1 MQRSA
6 FKVKSILVPRLSD
19 TLMLTLFVKHLSHR
33 RLTEEKGMKQNN
45 QQWHEIQIK
54 NAKHQRNE
62 IKMERPASRIRVHEI
77 KLRTIRK

>member
-33 RLTEEKGMKQNN
+33 RLTEEKGMKENN
-45 QQWHEIQIK
+45 QQ
-54 NAKHQRNE
+54 
-62 IKMERPASRIRVHEI
+62 
-77 KLRTIRK
+77 